1 MYVYSIDVSFLS
13 SFGGGTGSIILDNV
27 ECIGDEERLIDCAS
41 NGIGQEDCYDDHSED
56 AGVICAEGVC
66 VCVCGL
72 SLCFCMCMVGFFV
85 FVCVVIY
92 IDTYSCVCECVCI
105 ALFCA

>member
-1 MYVYSIDVSFLS
+1 MYVYTLISIDVSFLS
-13 SFGGGTGSIILDNV
+13 SFGGGSGSIILDNV

-66 VCVCGL
+66 VWFVFVFL
-72 SLCFCMCMVGFFV
+72 YVYIWLAFFV
-85 FVCVVIY
+85 FVCVVHIRV
-92 IDTYSCVCECVCI
+92 CVSVCI